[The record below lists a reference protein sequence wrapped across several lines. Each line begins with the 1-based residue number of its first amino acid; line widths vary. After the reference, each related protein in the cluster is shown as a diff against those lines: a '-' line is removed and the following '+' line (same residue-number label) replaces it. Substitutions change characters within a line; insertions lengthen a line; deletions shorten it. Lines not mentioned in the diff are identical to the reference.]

1 MVGNSACF
9 RTVNGHPIEG
19 RMRTNANYVVEPERR
34 RACLP
39 ALVLGLLLG
48 ILGFAVF
55 ARKAKT
61 GIWDQLAA
69 VVTGRSLSIDNS
81 LPTVVRKIQR
91 LQRLET
97 VNYSLDKIV
106 EGDRQVS
113 VLPDFLVGDKLL
125 LVVHGNVIAGIDLG
139 QLKSS
144 NVQIE
149 GRSIQVKLPPA
160 QIFVTALDNTK
171 TRVYSRTT
179 GLLVPED
186 PNLESQVRE
195 QAQQQIQQAALA
207 DGILATATKNASA
220 TVHSML
226 LGLGFHQVTV
236 K

>member
-1 MVGNSACF
+1 MRMNKNSVIVPEPRRSCFPAFVVG
-9 RTVNGHPIEG
+9 I
-19 RMRTNANYVVEPERR
+19 
-34 RACLP
+34 
-39 ALVLGLLLG
+39 LLG
-48 ILGFAVF
+48 ILGFALF

-69 VVTGRSLSIDNS
+69 VVTGRSLMVDTS
-81 LPTVVRKIQR
+81 LPTVVNKIQR

-106 EGDRQVS
+106 EGDRQSS

-139 QLKSS
+139 QLTTSD
-144 NVQIE
+144 VQIQ
-149 GRSIQVKLPPA
+149 GRAIQVHLPPA

-186 PNLESQVRE
+186 PNLESQVRA
-195 QAQQQIQQAALA
+195 QAQQQIQQAALT
-207 DGILATATKNASA
+207 DGILTTASKNARA
-220 TVHSML
+220 TVTSML
-226 LGLGFHQVTV
+226 LGLGFEQVTV
-236 K
+236 N

>member
-1 MVGNSACF
+1 MPAMANE
-9 RTVNGHPIEG
+9 HPREI
-19 RMRTNANYVVEPERR
+19 RMRTSRNYVVEPERR
-34 RACLP
+34 RSFFP
-39 ALVLGLLLG
+39 ALVLGLILG
-48 ILGFAVF
+48 IVGFAVF
-55 ARKAKT
+55 TRKAKT

-69 VVTGRSLSIDNS
+69 LATGRSLTIDTS
-81 LPTVVRKIQR
+81 LPTVVNKIQR

-106 EGDRQVS
+106 EGDRASS

-139 QLKSS
+139 QLKTSD
-144 NVQIE
+144 VQIQ
-149 GRSIQVKLPPA
+149 GRSIQVHLPPA
-160 QIFVTALDNTK
+160 QIFVAALDNSK

-220 TVHSML
+220 TITSLL
-226 LGLGFHQVTV
+226 LGLGFQQVMV
-236 K
+236 D